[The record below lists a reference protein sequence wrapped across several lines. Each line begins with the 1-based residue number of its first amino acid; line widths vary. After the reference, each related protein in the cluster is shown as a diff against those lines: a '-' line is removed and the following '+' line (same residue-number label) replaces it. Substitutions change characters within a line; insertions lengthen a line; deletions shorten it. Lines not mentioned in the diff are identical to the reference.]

1 MSNHNIFIFFCDSQY
16 HVGNLF
22 GKKAGY
28 VCSLGVGFDVSKLGC
43 LLGIF

>member
-1 MSNHNIFIFFCDSQY
+1 MSNHNIFLFFCDSQC

-22 GKKAGY
+22 GRKVSY
-28 VCSLGVGFDVSKLGC
+28 VCSPGVGLDVSKLGC